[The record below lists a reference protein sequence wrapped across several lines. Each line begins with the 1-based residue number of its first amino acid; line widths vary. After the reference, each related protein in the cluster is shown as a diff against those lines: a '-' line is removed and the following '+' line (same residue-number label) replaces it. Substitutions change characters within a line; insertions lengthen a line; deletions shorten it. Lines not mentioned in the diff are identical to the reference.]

1 MSSPN
6 GPDAL
11 RGISLE
17 FQAGDQ
23 LAVIGPSGAGK
34 TSLLQVLACALR
46 PAGGE
51 LLIDGQKPWQ
61 LTTSR
66 LQQLRGK
73 IFLAPQ
79 VPPLPSRQRVVT
91 AVLAGKLPSWTLF
104 ASLKSLVYPSD
115 IASAHQAL
123 SCFGLE
129 DKLFERVDRLSGGER
144 QRVGLARALVAPAKV
159 WFVDEPLSSLDPSRA
174 SQAIEQLT
182 QIARARGTTLVAS
195 LHQVDTALASFSRV
209 IGLRHGSIMFDLPAS
224 KVTDLHLS
232 QLYEQTP
239 SQLLAGN
246 RAVAYEPSDGETKTA
261 RPLVLNCR

>member
-1 MSSPN
+1 
-6 GPDAL
+6 
-11 RGISLE
+11 
-17 FQAGDQ
+17 
-23 LAVIGPSGAGK
+23 
-34 TSLLQVLACALR
+34 
-46 PAGGE
+46 
-51 LLIDGQKPWQ
+51 
-61 LTTSR
+61 
-66 LQQLRGK
+66 
-73 IFLAPQ
+73 
-79 VPPLPSRQRVVT
+79 
-91 AVLAGKLPSWTLF
+91 
-104 ASLKSLVYPSD
+104 VYPSD